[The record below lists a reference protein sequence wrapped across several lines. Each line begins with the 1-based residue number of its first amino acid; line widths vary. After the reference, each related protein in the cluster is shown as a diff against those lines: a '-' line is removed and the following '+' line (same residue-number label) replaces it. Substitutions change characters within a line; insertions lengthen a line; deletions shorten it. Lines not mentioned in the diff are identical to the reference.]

1 MESSASIHPW
11 ERFATDY
18 LTLQRNTEKRY
29 RGSLR
34 TFFENYAYRKSVF
47 DSMKRMSDRLV
58 SSDFNVFRLLQ
69 RTTDEN
75 VISAVIADMLSPD
88 GTHGQGRVFLDAFKD
103 NVCASFA
110 DRIRHRETAPHPT
123 TSWDEQVRV
132 HLEYSTDKGRRIDIV
147 VAFGQHFLLGIENK
161 IHAYDQQNQVRDYL
175 SYLESCGREHA
186 LLYLT
191 PSGRRPCHSSISDEH
206 VESKLGKTLFW
217 VSYRGTIAAWL
228 GECARQC
235 ESDRYRNFI
244 KDFIECA
251 RTYAPLEEDD
261 NGQ

>member
-11 ERFATDY
+11 ERFATEY
-18 LTLQRNTEKRY
+18 LTLQRNTEERY

-34 TFFENYAYRKSVF
+34 TFFDNYAYRKSVF

-88 GTHGQGRVFLDAFKD
+88 GTHGQGRMFLDAFMNKI
-103 NVCASFA
+103 CASLE
-110 DRIRHRETAPHPT
+110 DRSRHPEPAPHMT
-123 TSWDEQVRV
+123 QFGDEQVRV

-161 IHAYDQQNQVRDYL
+161 IHAYDQQNQVQDYL
-175 SYLESCGREHA
+175 SYLASCCPDHA

-191 PSGRRPCHSSISDEH
+191 PSGRRPSSFSISDEY
-206 VESKLGKTLFW
+206 VESTHKKTLYC
-217 VSYRGTIAAWL
+217 VSYSENIVAWL
-228 GECARQC
+228 EECARQC

-244 KDFIECA
+244 KDFIDCVIA
-251 RTYAPLEEDD
+251 YAPLEEDD

>member
-34 TFFENYAYRKSVF
+34 TFFEHYAYRKSVF

-110 DRIRHRETAPHPT
+110 DRIRHRETAPHTT
-123 TSWDEQVRV
+123 TSWEERVRV

-161 IHAYDQQNQVRDYL
+161 IYAYDQQNQLQDYL

-191 PSGRRPCHSSISDEH
+191 PSGRRPSTFSISDEN
-206 VESKLGKTLFW
+206 VESANGKTLFW
-217 VSYRGTIAAWL
+217 ISYGGDIVTWL
-228 GECARQC
+228 KECARHC

-244 KDFIECA
+244 KDFIECVKI
-251 RTYAPLEEDD
+251 YSIMEDD